1 MSSFD
6 ADKRPG
12 EKCGLATLKF
22 DADTGRR
29 LGALLDGVSDQA
41 VFDDLSAAIVNGATP
56 AGLLE
61 SAADARR
68 RAPNRNSRPRGSD
81 ET

>member
-1 MSSFD
+1 ML
-6 ADKRPG
+6 RR
-12 EKCGLATLKF
+12 LATLKF

-41 VFDDLSAAIVNGATP
+41 AFDELSAAIVNGTTP
-56 AGLLE
+56 TGLLE
-61 SAADARR
+61 RAADARR
-68 RAPNRNSRPRGSD
+68 GAANRNSRSRGSD